1 MWEALFAIP
10 GHVHAPIRCLAANE
24 RIMKAMKLMG
34 ASLLAAMA
42 ASYAVVSAIAQTG
55 PQHSDKQAPVFVQ
68 DGGMSQALE
77 SIFIPPMVD
86 APFTCILHTE
96 WVRSMPD
103 GGTLTVVNQRRIA
116 RESSGRFYQER
127 WILVPKNGPTQSQ
140 MSHIQIA
147 DPNNHTLVTLVMGT
161 HTGTLTTYG
170 GTTSKVYRPDEPFV
184 GPLPDGSG
192 YVTSDALGGDMIQ
205 GVNTVGTRITRSTN
219 AWAIGNDR
227 PFTSVREFWFAPSLG
242 INLVSKVSDPR
253 FGSQTFTVTD
263 LTLSE
268 PDPELFEV
276 VKDFK
281 VQDSRPAPPAQ
292 N

>member
-1 MWEALFAIP
+1 
-10 GHVHAPIRCLAANE
+10 
-24 RIMKAMKLMG
+24 MKPMKWMG
-34 ASLLAAMA
+34 AFLLAAMM
-42 ASYAVVSAIAQTG
+42 ASYAIVSAIAQTG
-55 PQHSDKQAPVFVQ
+55 GPKQPDKQAPVYVQ
-68 DGGMSQALE
+68 DGGVSQSLE
-77 SIFIPPMVD
+77 SIFIPPMVN

-103 GGTLTVVNQRRIA
+103 GGTLTLVNQRTIA

-127 WILVPKNGPTQSQ
+127 WLLVPKNGPAQSL

-147 DPNNHTLVTLVMGT
+147 DPTNHTLVTLRMGT
-161 HTGTLTTYG
+161 NTGTLTTYG
-170 GTTSKVYRPDEPFV
+170 GTTSRIYKPAEQFV

-192 YVTSDALGGDMIQ
+192 SVTSGALGDDRIQ
-205 GVNTVGTRITRSTN
+205 GVDTVGTRITRTTN
-219 AWAIGNDR
+219 AWVIGDDR
-227 PFTSVREFWFAPSLG
+227 PFTTVREFWFAPSLG

-268 PDPELFEV
+268 PDPQLFEV

-281 VQDSRPAPPAQ
+281 IQDLRTAPTTAP
-292 N
+292 

>member
-1 MWEALFAIP
+1 
-10 GHVHAPIRCLAANE
+10 
-24 RIMKAMKLMG
+24 MKAMKLMG

-42 ASYAVVSAIAQTG
+42 ASYAVVSAIPQTG
-55 PQHSDKQAPVFVQ
+55 EPQHSDKQAPVFVQ

-77 SIFIPPMVD
+77 SIFIPPMEN
-86 APFTCILHTE
+86 APFTCNLHTE

-103 GGTLTVVNQRRIA
+103 GGTLTLVNQRRIA

-127 WILVPKNGPTQSQ
+127 WILVPKNGPTQSK

-147 DPNNHTLVTLVMGT
+147 DPTNHTLITLVMGT
-161 HTGTLTTYG
+161 NAGTLATYG
-170 GTTSKVYRPDEPFV
+170 GTTSKVYKPEERFV

-192 YVTSDALGGDMIQ
+192 YVTSEALGGDRIQ
-205 GVNTVGTRITRSTN
+205 GVDTVGTRITRSTN
-219 AWAIGNDR
+219 AWAVGNDR
-227 PFTSVREFWFAPSLG
+227 PFSSVREFWFAPSLG

-268 PDPELFEV
+268 PDPQLFEI

-281 VQDSRPAPPAQ
+281 LQDSRPSPPAQ